1 MASHAT
7 GDGGIP
13 PRDAAERGLKRVMTL
28 GGAYGTRN
36 YTVKDLRDQKGKRVL
51 VETLPFSV
59 EEAYAA
65 EEAGI
70 DTMKVRFDP
79 RQPDLAAAIRR
90 AAPNTFM
97 AFSVPLVAAA
107 SAIEAVRIGYEAM
120 AIGADA
126 IMCQWSPRFVAAA
139 AEAGIP
145 VQGHAGL
152 VPRRSTWTGGL
163 RAVGKTFDEAM
174 WVYREIKALENA
186 GAYAV
191 EVEVIPAELLVEI
204 SRRTRLITSSIGAGS
219 GGDIQFL
226 FAEDI
231 LGNNPPPYPRHSKQY
246 RHLYKMKEEMQAERV
261 SAFREFVADVKEGR
275 FPGPEHIVS
284 ASGQPRQRLRRGR
297 RRREL
302 TPGRVSVSLTTLS
315 FRFGPDSGRPDR
327 EAGGE
332 ESGRTEPAGP
342 RESVAGQVS
351 RIATARVQPAD
362 APRILTGK
370 QHTVKPSPGSA
381 SRLCSFSRWQYPM
394 SRPALCPSQMIEAS
408 RLSA

>member
-13 PRDAAERGLKRVMTL
+13 PRDATKRGLTRIMTL

-51 VETLPFSV
+51 CETLPFSPD
-59 EEAYAA
+59 EAAAA

-79 RQPDLAAAIRR
+79 KHPDPAAAIRA

-97 AFSVPLVAAA
+97 AFSVPLLAAA
-107 SAIEAVRIGYEAM
+107 TPDEAVRLGYDAM

-126 IMCQWSPRFVAAA
+126 IMCQWSPRQIEAA

-163 RAVGKTFDEAM
+163 RAVGKTLDEAV
-174 WVYREIKALENA
+174 WVYDQIKRFENA

-191 EVEVIPAELLVEI
+191 EVEVIPEELLSEI
-204 SRRTRLITSSIGAGS
+204 SKRTTLMTSSIGAGS

-231 LGNNPPPYPRHSKQY
+231 LGNNAPPYPRHSKQY
-246 RHLYKMKEEMQAERV
+246 RDIYAMQQAIQQERIGGFKDYIADV
-261 SAFREFVADVKEGR
+261 QSGAFPAREHIIKAPDGLMSAFLDKVEKG
-275 FPGPEHIVS
+275 
-284 ASGQPRQRLRRGR
+284 
-297 RRREL
+297 
-302 TPGRVSVSLTTLS
+302 
-315 FRFGPDSGRPDR
+315 
-327 EAGGE
+327 
-332 ESGRTEPAGP
+332 
-342 RESVAGQVS
+342 
-351 RIATARVQPAD
+351 
-362 APRILTGK
+362 
-370 QHTVKPSPGSA
+370 
-381 SRLCSFSRWQYPM
+381 
-394 SRPALCPSQMIEAS
+394 
-408 RLSA
+408 

>member
-13 PRDAAERGLKRVMTL
+13 PRDATMRGLTRVMTL

-36 YTVKDLRDQKGKRVL
+36 YTVKGLRDQKGKRVL
-51 VETLPFSV
+51 VETLPFSA
-59 EEAYAA
+59 EEAAAA

-79 RQPDLAAAIRR
+79 TRPELAAEIRR

-107 SAIEAVRIGYEAM
+107 SETEAVRLGYQAM

-126 IMCQWSPRFVAAA
+126 VMCQWSPRFIAAA

-152 VPRRSTWTGGL
+152 VPRKSTWTGGL
-163 RAVGKTFDEAM
+163 RAVGKSLDEAL
-174 WVYREIKALENA
+174 WIYREIKALEAA

-191 EVEVIPAELLVEI
+191 EVEVIPSELLAEI
-204 SRRTRLITSSIGAGS
+204 TKRTSLLTSSIGAGG

-231 LGNNPPPYPRHSKQY
+231 LGNNRPPYPRHSKQY
-246 RHLYKMKEEMQAERV
+246 RTLYKMRETMQAERV
-261 SAFREFVADVKEGR
+261 AGFKEYIADVQSGA
-275 FPGPEHIVS
+275 FPQAEHVIT
-284 ASGQPRQRLRRGR
+284 A
-297 RRREL
+297 
-302 TPGRVSVSLTTLS
+302 
-315 FRFGPDSGRPDR
+315 PDGLINAFTDAADR
-327 EAGGE
+327 
-332 ESGRTEPAGP
+332 
-342 RESVAGQVS
+342 
-351 RIATARVQPAD
+351 D
-362 APRILTGK
+362 D
-370 QHTVKPSPGSA
+370 
-381 SRLCSFSRWQYPM
+381 
-394 SRPALCPSQMIEAS
+394 
-408 RLSA
+408 